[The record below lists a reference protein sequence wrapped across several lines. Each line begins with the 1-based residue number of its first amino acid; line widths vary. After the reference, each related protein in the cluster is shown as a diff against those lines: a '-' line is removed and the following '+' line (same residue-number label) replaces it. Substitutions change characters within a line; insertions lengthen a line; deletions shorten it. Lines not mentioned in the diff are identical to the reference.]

1 MDKKI
6 PARKQVFFNIKI
18 LLLITQLQQP
28 QGLPASPALE
38 VITTASN
45 AEIASPRA

>member
-18 LLLITQLQQP
+18 LLLITQLQQS
-28 QGLPASPALE
+28 QGLQLKLHQSVL
-38 VITTASN
+38 
-45 AEIASPRA
+45 